1 MPNQEEEILKELGRL
16 IEKVEQFEKRLEIIE
31 KQQAPQ
37 PVEPILYKEVPEHH
51 PEIEK
56 PEIEEK
62 IIPPPEKKPI
72 DIEETMG
79 TWLPRIGMLALLFG
93 VGFFLKYAFDH
104 QWIGPTGRIILGL
117 LGGISLLGAGEY
129 FESKKYHSYA
139 RVFTGGGLA
148 ILYFSLYAARSFYQ
162 MIGVT
167 PTFIS
172 MLFVTLA
179 AGFFAVRYNSQT
191 VAFYSIIGGFLT
203 PLLIGAAGVDRIGLL
218 WYMAILNLGI
228 FGLAFFKKWRILNFV
243 AFAFTAI
250 IYLATY
256 ERFHSVEPLST
267 SLGFLTFYFLIFAF
281 AAFLYNILYRLP
293 ALKEDIYLILG
304 NAFYYYGFSYFLLKP
319 DYENLLGLF
328 TFGLA
333 VFYLILAYLAFSRNP
348 QDKFLPLVLLGTCV
362 AFVTTGIWVQFEQYW
377 ITIFWTLEALVLLWV
392 GFQIKDFAERAY
404 ATRILALAIFIL
416 ALLKLMFIDSRI
428 PSGEFTPIFNER
440 VFVFL
445 PYIISLFLAAMLYSY
460 YKEMISE
467 SERKISTACTMVANF
482 LMIYLISVEII
493 DYFGLKI
500 KELSSGKDAYV
511 PSRYSYEEKR
521 TLLSQR
527 NACLS
532 IVWAFY
538 SILLIA
544 IGIIKRYKPI
554 RLMALILFGITT
566 LKVFFMDLSYL
577 QGFPRILS
585 FIVLGL
591 LLLGAGFLYN
601 KYKDKIQEFV

>member
-16 IEKVEQFEKRLEIIE
+16 IEKVDQLEKRLEIIE
-31 KQQAPQ
+31 KQQIPQ
-37 PVEPILYKEVPEHH
+37 PAEPIPYKEVPEY
-51 PEIEK
+51 PPKIEK

-62 IIPPPEKKPI
+62 ITPPVEKKPK
-72 DIEETMG
+72 DIEEVMG

-93 VGFFLKYAFDH
+93 VGFFLKYAFDN

-148 ILYFSLYAARSFYQ
+148 LLYFSLYAARNFYQ

-179 AGFFAVRYNSQT
+179 AGFFAVRYNSQI

-203 PLLIGAAGVDRIGLL
+203 PFLIGAVGVDRIGLL

-228 FGLAFFKKWRILNFV
+228 LGLAFFKKWRILNFV
-243 AFAFTAI
+243 AFAFTAVM
-250 IYLATY
+250 YLATY
-256 ERFHSVEPLST
+256 GRFHTVEPLST
-267 SLGFLTFYFLIFAF
+267 SFGFLTFYFLIFAF
-281 AAFLYNILYRLP
+281 VAFLYNILYRLP

-304 NAFYYYGFSYFLLKP
+304 NAFYYFGFSYFLLKP

-333 VFYLILAYLAFSRNP
+333 IFYLILAYLAFSRNP

-377 ITIFWTLEALVLLWV
+377 ITIFWTLEALILLWV
-392 GFQIKDFAERAY
+392 GFQIKDFANRAY

-428 PSGEFTPIFNER
+428 SLGEFTPVFNER

-467 SERKISTACTMVANF
+467 SERKISTACIIVANF
-482 LMIYLISVEII
+482 LIIYLMSVEII

-500 KELSSGKDAYV
+500 KELSSGKDTYGL
-511 PSRYSYEEKR
+511 SRYSYEAKR

-532 IVWAFY
+532 IAWAFY

-544 IGIIKRYKPI
+544 IGIIKRYKPV
-554 RLMALILFGITT
+554 RLMALMLFGITT

-591 LLLGAGFLYN
+591 ILLGAGFLYN
-601 KYKDKIQEFV
+601 KYKDKIRELV

>member
-16 IEKVEQFEKRLEIIE
+16 IGKVEQFEKRLEVIE

-37 PVEPILYKEVPEHH
+37 PAEPIPYREIPEH
-51 PEIEK
+51 P

-72 DIEETMG
+72 DIEEAMG

-148 ILYFSLYAARSFYQ
+148 ILYFSLYAARNLYQ

-179 AGFFAVRYNSQT
+179 AGFFAVRYNSQI
-191 VAFYSIIGGFLT
+191 VAFYSIIGGFVT
-203 PLLIGAAGVDRIGLL
+203 PFLIGAAGVDRIGLL

-256 ERFHSVEPLST
+256 ERFHSVEPLSS

-281 AAFLYNILYRLP
+281 AAFLYNIIYRFP

-333 VFYLILAYLAFSRNP
+333 IFYLILAYLAFSRNP

-404 ATRILALAIFIL
+404 STRILALAIFIL
-416 ALLKLMFIDSRI
+416 ALLRLMFIDSRI
-428 PSGEFTPIFNER
+428 PLGEFTPIFNER

-467 SERKISTACTMVANF
+467 PERKISTACIMVANF
-482 LMIYLISVEII
+482 LIIYLLSVEII

-500 KELSSGKDAYV
+500 KELSSGKDVYV

-521 TLLSQR
+521 TLLYQR

-532 IVWAFY
+532 ISWAFY
-538 SILLIA
+538 SIILIA

-601 KYKDKIQEFV
+601 KYKDKIQEFI